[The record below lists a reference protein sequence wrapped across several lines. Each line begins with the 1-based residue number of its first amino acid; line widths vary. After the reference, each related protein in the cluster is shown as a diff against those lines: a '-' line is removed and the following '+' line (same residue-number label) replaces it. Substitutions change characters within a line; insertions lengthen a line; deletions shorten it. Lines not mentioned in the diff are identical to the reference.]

1 MVVQALLDDWKRD
14 EDFREEEYLRAIK
27 KRLFDENDGFFFF
40 FEILEFQLNPTKYK
54 FLTLLI

>member
-40 FEILEFQLNPTKYK
+40 FLK
-54 FLTLLI
+54 F